1 MDLNGKRAIVLGGTS
16 GIGLAATQQLE
27 AAGATVTA
35 GSRSAANIEQASAA
49 TGDAVTFRTIDVLDR
64 EALAALFEEHR
75 GFDILV
81 NAATGGERASGPFL
95 QMDLDGFQ
103 GSFRKLWG
111 YTNSVRLGTEHMAA
125 DGAIT
130 LVSGYPA
137 RKANPGSL
145 AISTVGNAVE
155 GFVRALAPEIA
166 PRRINVVSPGV
177 IDTPMFAAQG
187 DARQQFLDAATR
199 NMLIKRAGR
208 ADEVAA
214 AILFTLRNDYMTGG
228 RIDIDGGAT
237 LP

>member
-1 MDLNGKRAIVLGGTS
+1 MDLQGKRAIVLGGTS
-16 GIGLAATQQLE
+16 GIGLAVTRQLE
-27 AAGATVTA
+27 AAGTTVIA
-35 GSRSAANIEQASAA
+35 GSRSQANIDHAEAA
-49 TGDAVTFRTIDVLDR
+49 TGDNVSFRAIDVLDR
-64 EALAALFEEHR
+64 DALTALFEEQE

-111 YTNSVRLGTEHMAA
+111 YTNSVRLGTAHMAPE
-125 DGAIT
+125 GAIT

-137 RKANPGSL
+137 RKANPGSS

-155 GFVRALAPEIA
+155 GFVRAIAPEIA
-166 PRRINVVSPGV
+166 PRRINVVAPGI

-187 DARQQFLDAATR
+187 EARDQFLANATR

-208 ADEVAA
+208 ADEVAS
-214 AILFTLRNDYMTGG
+214 AILLTLQNDYMTGAT
-228 RIDIDGGAT
+228 IDVDGGAL

>member
-1 MDLNGKRAIVLGGTS
+1 MDLAGKRAIVLGGTS
-16 GIGLAATQQLE
+16 GIGLATTRQLE
-27 AAGATVTA
+27 AAGVTVTA
-35 GSRSAANIEQASAA
+35 GSRSPANVEKAKAV

-64 EALAALFEEHR
+64 GALTAMFEEHH

-95 QMDLDGFQ
+95 SMDLDGFQ

-111 YTNSVRLGTEHMAA
+111 YTNSVRLGTEHLAE

-137 RKANPGSL
+137 RKARPGSL

-166 PRRINVVSPGV
+166 PRRINVVSPGI
-177 IDTPMFAAQG
+177 IDTPMFAVEG
-187 DARQQFLDAATR
+187 DARQQFLVGATR
-199 NMLIKRAGR
+199 DMLIKRAGT
-208 ADEVAA
+208 ADECAA
-214 AILFTLRNDYMTGG
+214 AILFTLQNDYMTGG

>member
-1 MDLNGKRAIVLGGTS
+1 MDLQGKRAIVLGGTS
-16 GIGLAATQQLE
+16 GIGLAATRQLE
-27 AAGATVTA
+27 AAGASVIA
-35 GSRSAANIEQASAA
+35 GSRSQSNIDHAEAA
-49 TGDAVTFRTIDVLDR
+49 TGDNVSFRAIDVLDR
-64 EALAALFEEHR
+64 DALTALFEEQE

-111 YTNSVRLGTEHMAA
+111 YTNSVRLGTAHMAPE
-125 DGAIT
+125 GAIT

-137 RKANPGSL
+137 RKANPGSS

-155 GFVRALAPEIA
+155 GFVRAIAPEIA
-166 PRRINVVSPGV
+166 PRRINVVAPGI

-187 DARQQFLDAATR
+187 EARAQFLSNATR
-199 NMLIKRAGR
+199 NMLIKRAGT
-208 ADEVAA
+208 ADEVAS
-214 AILFTLRNDYMTGG
+214 AILLTLQNDYMTGAT
-228 RIDIDGGAT
+228 IDVDGGAL

>member
-1 MDLNGKRAIVLGGTS
+1 MDLQGKRAIVLGGTS
-16 GIGLAATQQLE
+16 GIGLAVTRQLE
-27 AAGATVTA
+27 AAGTTVIA
-35 GSRSAANIEQASAA
+35 GSRSQANIDHAEAA
-49 TGDAVTFRTIDVLDR
+49 TGDNVSFRAIDVLDR
-64 EALAALFEEHR
+64 DALTALFEEQE

-111 YTNSVRLGTEHMAA
+111 YTNSVRLGTAHMAPE
-125 DGAIT
+125 GAIT

-137 RKANPGSL
+137 RKANPGSS

-155 GFVRALAPEIA
+155 GFVRAIAPEIA
-166 PRRINVVSPGV
+166 PRRINVVAPGI

-187 DARQQFLDAATR
+187 ETRDQFLANATR
-199 NMLIKRAGR
+199 NMLIKRAGT
-208 ADEVAA
+208 ADEVAS
-214 AILFTLRNDYMTGG
+214 AILLTLQNDYMTGAT
-228 RIDIDGGAT
+228 IDVDGGAL